1 MFQKA
6 QKKKIKSIKYINN
19 DMLRGNYL
27 FKNVLF
33 PFCYEKWLGIV
44 NEELNKCKVKNF
56 MAFKNS
62 ILYLEICSIYKM
74 KYCKNK

>member
-1 MFQKA
+1 
-6 QKKKIKSIKYINN
+6 
-19 DMLRGNYL
+19 MLRGNSL
-27 FKNVLF
+27 FENVLF
-33 PFCYEKWLGIV
+33 PFSYEKWLGII

-74 KYCKNK
+74 KYSKNK